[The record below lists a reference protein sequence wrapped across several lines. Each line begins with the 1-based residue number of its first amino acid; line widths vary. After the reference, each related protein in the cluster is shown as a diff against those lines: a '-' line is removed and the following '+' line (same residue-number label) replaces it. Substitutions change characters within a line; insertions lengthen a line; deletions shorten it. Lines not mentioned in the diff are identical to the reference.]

1 MDLSAAERQ
10 RLCDLFESV
19 GPDAPTLCEGW
30 TTRDLAAH
38 LVLREYLP
46 LASVGA
52 VLPPAA
58 PLTDRVQAGLAA
70 RPFEELVA
78 KVRSGPPLWSPFR
91 LPGVGSRANLAEYYV
106 HHEDVRRAAGGG
118 ARSDAPELDGPL
130 WSTLRS
136 SLWLLTRHVKGIEL
150 RLVRPDGEELVAKQ
164 GSGPVVTVRGTPR
177 ELLVYMHG
185 RQNAADVDLAGD
197 PAAVAAFRATRL
209 GV

>member
-30 TTRDLAAH
+30 TTKDLAAH
-38 LVLREYLP
+38 LVLREWLP
-46 LASVGA
+46 LASIGA

-70 RPFEELVA
+70 RPFAELVA

-91 LPGVGSRANLAEYYV
+91 LPGVGARANFAEYYV
-106 HHEDVRRAAGGG
+106 HHEDVRRPAEGGP
-118 ARSDAPELDGPL
+118 RLDSPELDGPL
-130 WSTLRS
+130 WATLRS
-136 SLWLLTRHVKGIEL
+136 TMWLLARHLKGVEL
-150 RLVRPDGEELVAKQ
+150 RLVRPDGDELVAKQ
-164 GSGPVVTVRGTPR
+164 GSGPVVTLTGTPR
-177 ELLVYMHG
+177 ELLMYMYG
-185 RQNAADVDLAGD
+185 RRDTADVELTGE
-197 PAAVAAFRATRL
+197 PTAVAAFRATRL